1 MVKDKIVKIKNNNYY
16 YQSDGKRSAAKNIQ
30 MQIGD
35 KYYYFNSKSQVN
47 FYTNFLYVGNRIYFF
62 DSNGKSV
69 SGWIVCTSNLVAN
82 FVDEVNG
89 LYAGK
94 TLLTLDDL
102 CNRQDIRDTLET
114 IIVPRIIKLDVRQ
127 EYLLKKLSDQGVN
140 LIYM

>member
-1 MVKDKIVKIKNNNYY
+1 M
-16 YQSDGKRSAAKNIQ
+16 
-30 MQIGD
+30 
-35 KYYYFNSKSQVN
+35 
-47 FYTNFLYVGNRIYFF
+47 
-62 DSNGKSV
+62 

-89 LYAGK
+89 LCAGK